1 MHNSGKLNG
10 HWAALFSSVI
20 IRKHLRLPTRSLKYK
35 WQFQVLQEE
44 VLETPC
50 SLWKICF
57 WPQWVF
63 FKKKKD
69 LDKVSAL
76 LPSERCWVCWT
87 APQLVSGKTLTP
99 RYHCYDIDAAC
110 GKLKVSLTAFL
121 PLQTHAH
128 TSPCTTESSSESTER
143 KRQRDT
149 GKHGSIE
156 KELNIHIVQFSYT
169 AFVATFKVLLIRPL
183 LLSVLFV

>member
-1 MHNSGKLNG
+1 MAVPGTPRG
-10 HWAALFSSVI
+10 G
-20 IRKHLRLPTRSLKYK
+20 IRDTMFSLKNLLLATMG
-35 WQFQVLQEE
+35 FL
-44 VLETPC
+44 
-50 SLWKICF
+50 
-57 WPQWVF
+57 
-63 FKKKKD
+63 KKKKD